1 MASRSYRWV
10 ALVVLLAGT
19 AAAQTTTATLQGL
32 VRDTSGAVLPGVTVT
47 VRSPETGFTRTV
59 TTDGKGE
66 YYVTFIPVGR
76 YDVSVDLAGFQTQVR
91 EGLRFELG
99 QEATL
104 DFAMPVAAVA
114 EAVTVT
120 GETGLVATT
129 KSTVDNVIKRDQLDL
144 LPVAGRNAANLAM
157 LAPGVV
163 PRGSTEEPVTSE
175 GQPRGSTEA
184 LLDGVSN
191 KLVLINSIR
200 SKSTTRRPITPTS
213 AP

>member
-1 MASRSYRWV
+1 MPGEIH
-10 ALVVLLAGT
+10 LLAG
-19 AAAQTTTATLQGL
+19 LGERL
-32 VRDTSGAVLPGVTVT
+32 RRDAL
-47 VRSPETGFTRTV
+47 
-59 TTDGKGE
+59 
-66 YYVTFIPVGR
+66 
-76 YDVSVDLAGFQTQVR
+76 L
-91 EGLRFELG
+91 LR
-99 QEATL
+99 QQR
-104 DFAMPVAAVA
+104 
-114 EAVTVT
+114 
-120 GETGLVATT
+120 ETGLVATT

-213 AP
+213 AR